1 MTQVVQQDARALEL
15 KENQRM
21 PMGKGMAQK
30 VKRGMKA

>member
-15 KENQRM
+15 KENQRI

-30 VKRGMKA
+30 VKRGTKA